1 MNSDAVSTRLFNKRQ
16 VEGTTWENLLDW
28 IYPLPW
34 PTQSEQGTFW
44 AEFDQITQLQIARRR
59 GDTAASKMA
68 LPQMFQTD
76 TMEEAAAKGFADFPS
91 QFPTDLTLQFLGEG
105 VDFDEN
111 IIPHATADDFVNKQV
126 MLARIIGWAVSTVS
140 PTCFAAKWHEG
151 RPRPE
156 EVALAI
162 VNNDTRVARAPAD
175 VVSRVRSLNIMAQ
188 GGTDYTA
195 YTIGSPKHP
204 SWPAM
209 HSAASTAS
217 VFLPV
222 VLSLTAA
229 QIRETQLVDCA
240 VATFR
245 SFAGVHY
252 ETDNMAGLAIGQEII
267 RRELPKML
275 SREYGSSI
283 EKVQAKLDKVING
296 GLFPGHAGNDW
307 RKSPSCFGL

>member
-28 IYPLPW
+28 IYPLAW
-34 PTQSEQGTFW
+34 PTQPAQGTFW
-44 AEFDQITQLQIARRR
+44 AEFDQITQLQISRRN
-59 GDTAASKMA
+59 GEMAASKMT
-68 LPQMFQTD
+68 LPQMFEGF
-76 TMEEAAAKGFADFPS
+76 TMEEGSAAVRADFPS
-91 QFPTDLTLQFLGEG
+91 QFPTDLTLQFLREG
-105 VDFDEN
+105 VDFDET
-111 IIPHATADDFVNKQV
+111 IIPHTTADDFVNKQV

-175 VVSRVRSLNIMAQ
+175 VVSRVRSLNIMAH
-188 GGTDYTA
+188 GAFDYTA
-195 YTIGSPKHP
+195 YGTGSPKHP

-252 ETDNMAGLAIGQEII
+252 ETDNMAGLAIGQEVI
-267 RRELPKML
+267 RRELPEML
-275 SREYGSSI
+275 RRNYGSSATAVR
-283 EKVQAKLDKVING
+283 EKLSRVIDQ
-296 GLFPGHAGNDW
+296 GHDW
-307 RKSPSCFGL
+307 RTAASCLSH